1 MIYSYIVCSS
11 ILCALLVFAAKEI
24 GRVIKGELVISIFFA
39 LLVIF
44 GLFHYRLFS
53 EAQSGSLVL
62 DPSLLLDVSSLMF
75 WLFTWT
81 VPLWV
86 LRKSMGR
93 HSDVAGVVLR

>member
-1 MIYSYIVCSS
+1 MIYSYIVCSL
-11 ILCALLVFAAKEI
+11 ILCVLLVFAAKEI
-24 GRVIKGELVISIFFA
+24 GRVIKGELIVSIFFA
-39 LLVIF
+39 LLAIL
-44 GLFHYRLFS
+44 GLFHYRLFR
-53 EAQSGSLVL
+53 EAQAGSLVL
-62 DPSLLLDVSSLMF
+62 DPGLLLDMSSLLF